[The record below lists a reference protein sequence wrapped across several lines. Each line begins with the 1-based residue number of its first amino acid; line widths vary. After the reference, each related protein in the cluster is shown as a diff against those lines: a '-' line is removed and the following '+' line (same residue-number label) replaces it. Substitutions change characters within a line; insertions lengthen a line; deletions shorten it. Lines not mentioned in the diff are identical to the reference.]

1 MEWQS
6 GALGQLTGADWQESG
21 WLSQADPY
29 LVWSD
34 LTGFAGSPLPGRMGR
49 TMPVIEHRSSGSKPT
64 IRTNARPANL
74 REITKL
80 ADPAQRKRDGIDR
93 FEIGAGFRSDDP
105 VPAGGSNTGPAVAA
119 LPEDERRKE
128 GSRPVVGIIDY
139 GCAFAHPSLRRPD
152 TTLETSV
159 KAIWDQ
165 GASGVNRSPGQLQ
178 WRPVPQPFLYG
189 AETHRDR
196 HLPGATGHLTLNEY
210 IQRFAAQGWLNEE
223 ACYRQSGYSSIQMQ
237 DYSHGTA
244 ITDLATGWPS
254 PVRSVPGYTDL
265 NTPHDADIVFVQ
277 LPRYVN
283 GRQVSG
289 VLRANVLDAVRYI
302 LDSTPDDQ
310 PTVIN
315 LSYGGNAGPHD
326 GTSLLEQAL
335 DERMLDRGTAKT
347 FVVVSAGNA
356 RKRSLHG
363 RATIGPGATARFDWN
378 SLPDD
383 PSDSFVELWMPNG
396 ARASVRVTPPG
407 GRPGQYLSA
416 GAVGHFKRGGF
427 AVAALIYPT
436 RVCQSDNGQ
445 MALLASSG
453 TRLGNGS
460 NPAPYGRWIIEVRND
475 GADAFDMDAWCERDD
490 PPFGTRSAPR
500 QSHFTPTAS
509 SLVVEDS
516 TLNSIAH
523 GRETVVVGGY
533 VLGAEVVAASS
544 GTGPARGLS
553 GVAGRPRNLSSGARR
568 GPEFVEASDESPVVA
583 GLAAAAVLGQGKWR
597 MNGTSVAAAL
607 MTRRIIEAGFTRPS
621 TRTKS
626 RRSPPSSSHPD
637 NDLVPQDVVELADS
651 EAMGADF
658 MKPGQDAASLI
669 RTITPQAAQTADP
682 ASAPSGTPASA
693 PPAASGCC

>member
-1 MEWQS
+1 MRTWMSSPSLPTRHNASGTASAVSRLALASAATTQS
-6 GALGQLTGADWQESG
+6 
-21 WLSQADPY
+21 
-29 LVWSD
+29 
-34 LTGFAGSPLPGRMGR
+34 
-49 TMPVIEHRSSGSKPT
+49 
-64 IRTNARPANL
+64 
-74 REITKL
+74 
-80 ADPAQRKRDGIDR
+80 
-93 FEIGAGFRSDDP
+93 
-105 VPAGGSNTGPAVAA
+105 AVAA
-119 LPEDERRKE
+119 VPKDERRKE

-139 GCAFAHPSLRRPD
+139 GCAFAHPSLRRPGK
-152 TTLETSV
+152 TLETRV

-178 WRPVPQPFLYG
+178 WRPVPQPFSYG
-189 AETHRDR
+189 SETHRDR
-196 HLPGATGHLTLNEY
+196 RLPGATGHLTLNEY

-223 ACYRQSGYSSIQMQ
+223 ACYRQSGYAPIQLQ

-244 ITDLATGWPS
+244 IMDLATGWPS
-254 PVRSVPGYTDL
+254 PVRGVAGYADL
-265 NTPHDADIVFVQ
+265 NTQHDADIVFVQ
-277 LPRYVN
+277 LPRYVH

-335 DERMLDRGTAKT
+335 DERILDRGAAKT

-363 RATIGPGATARFDWN
+363 RATISPGATARFVWN

-383 PSDSFVELWMPNG
+383 PSDSFVELWMPNS
-396 ARASVRVTPPG
+396 AKASVRITPPG
-407 GRPGQYLSA
+407 HRPGQYVSA
-416 GAVGHFKRGGF
+416 GAVGQFKRRGF
-427 AVAALIYPT
+427 AVAALIYPE

-445 MALLASSG
+445 MALFASSG
-453 TRLGNGS
+453 TRLGSGS

-475 GADAFDMDAWCERDD
+475 GADTFDMDAWCERDD

-500 QSHFTPTAS
+500 QAHFTGTAS
-509 SLVVEDS
+509 SRVVEDG

-523 GRETVVVGGY
+523 GRETIVVGGY
-533 VLGAEVVAASS
+533 VLGAQVVAASS

-553 GVAGRPRNLSSGARR
+553 GVAGRPRNLSPGARR
-568 GPEFVEASDESPVVA
+568 GPEFVEATDESAVVA
-583 GLAAAAVLGQGKWR
+583 GLTAAAVLGQGKR
-597 MNGTSVAAAL
+597 RLNGTSVAAAL
-607 MTRRIIEAGFTRPS
+607 MTRRIIEAGFTRPD
-621 TRTKS
+621 TPPKP
-626 RRSPPSSSHPD
+626 RRSRPSSSHPD
-637 NDLVPQDVVELADS
+637 DDLVPRGVVELGEP

-658 MKPGQDAASLI
+658 KTPVQDAASLV
-669 RTITPQAAQTADP
+669 RTITPQAARTADL

-693 PPAASGCC
+693 PPAAPGCC